1 MGHLLDHVVCA
12 GQSHQGPCGGKFRVR
27 KIKKRFSSA
36 RRVFERTSREI
47 CAPQSETLEECVIKR
62 SIRADLTRNAV
73 VKGVKR
79 G

>member
-36 RRVFERTSREI
+36 RRVFEKN
-47 CAPQSETLEECVIKR
+47 LENLELWKNV
-62 SIRADLTRNAV
+62 
-73 VKGVKR
+73 
-79 G
+79 